1 MKEKAMSKFVIETA
15 IRENY
20 AAHNDDWDG
29 VSAYWKNKGGSTY
42 VVEASNYDE
51 ASSVIDLVTSSNNAY
66 EENFFDC
73 YQVEDDFE
81 SEFVK
86 SQKEYDPK
94 GWETLYLDNVI
105 RKNSKGDWY
114 MKRGYIVGGFQE
126 GTEYEHLV
134 GKFVG
139 NVDNLSTGECV
150 LKIEGDTR
158 TKLI

>member
-1 MKEKAMSKFVIETA
+1 MSKFVIETA

-29 VSAYWKNKGGSTY
+29 VSEYWKNKGGNTY
-42 VVEASNYDE
+42 IVEADTAEE
-51 ASSVIDLVTSSNNAY
+51 AKSVIPLVTDSSNAF
-66 EENFFDC
+66 EENFFDFFPC
-73 YQVEDDFE
+73 DETFE

-86 SQKEYDPK
+86 SQKEFDPK
-94 GWETLYLDNVI
+94 GWETLYTDNLI
-105 RKNSKGDWY
+105 RKNKKGDWY
-114 MKRGYIVGGFQE
+114 MKRGYIVGEFQK
-126 GTEYEHLV
+126 GTQYEHLV

-158 TKLI
+158 THI